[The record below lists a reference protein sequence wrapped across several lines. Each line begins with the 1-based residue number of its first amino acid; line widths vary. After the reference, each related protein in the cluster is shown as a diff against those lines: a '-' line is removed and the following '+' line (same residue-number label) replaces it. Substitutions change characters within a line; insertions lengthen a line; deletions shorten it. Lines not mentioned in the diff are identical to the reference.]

1 MEFDRHVQ
9 DGLGDVDY
17 EEINLSSA
25 DKKAVEDAEE
35 VAATIE
41 D

>member
-1 MEFDRHVQ
+1 MTPSKSWLSIRHAAIKP
-9 DGLGDVDY
+9 
-17 EEINLSSA
+17 ERN

-35 VAATIE
+35 VATTIE

>member
-1 MEFDRHVQ
+1 MREARRNSFQ
-9 DGLGDVDY
+9 NQTM
-17 EEINLSSA
+17 ITA